1 MKISKLKMLKIEET
15 LKDFK
20 CLVPRFIEVKE
31 DKVLLKE
38 FCSRNRNP
46 IWDLTNINYF
56 KTGLKSEGLILNG
69 GKGVDDHYI
78 QRSVCMEIIF
88 DKLSEKPNMDVDEF
102 IKILRVYSSTV
113 LLTEKEHRDVT
124 TYTKNTDIMNYVAYD
139 KVGIKVDGLME
150 IINSSP
156 RFD

>member
-1 MKISKLKMLKIEET
+1 MRRIEET

-20 CLVPRFIEVKE
+20 CLIPRFNEVKN
-31 DKVLLKE
+31 DRILLKE

-88 DKLSEKPNMDVDEF
+88 NKLSEKPNMDVDEF

-113 LLTEKEHRDVT
+113 LLTDKEHRDVT
-124 TYTKNTDIMNYVAYD
+124 TYTKNTNIMNYVAYD
-139 KVGIKVDGLME
+139 KIGIKVDGLTD
-150 IINSSP
+150 IINFSP
-156 RFD
+156 AF

>member
-1 MKISKLKMLKIEET
+1 MRITKLKMRRIEET

-20 CLVPRFIEVKE
+20 CLIPRFNEVKN
-31 DKVLLKE
+31 DRILLKE

-88 DKLSEKPNMDVDEF
+88 NKLSEKPNMDVDEF

-113 LLTEKEHRDVT
+113 LLTDKEHRDVT
-124 TYTKNTDIMNYVAYD
+124 TYTKNTNIMNYVAYD
-139 KVGIKVDGLME
+139 KIGIKVDGLTD
-150 IINSSP
+150 IINFSP
-156 RFD
+156 AF